1 MTPDAVTTVARTLW
15 GEARG
20 DGRVGMSAVACVIAN
35 RAANPRW
42 WGVDWVSV
50 CQRPYQFSCWNIAAP
65 GTADAQNHAAMMA
78 ADGSDPLFVTAMSI
92 AQAAVGKKLADI
104 THGADSYFAI
114 GSQMPSWA
122 TPDKHVVDILHHSFY
137 RVEL

>member
-1 MTPDAVTTVARTLW
+1 VSDPVIIVARTIY

-42 WGVDWVSV
+42 WGDDFVGV
-50 CQRPYQFSCWNIAAP
+50 CLKPYQFSCWNVPTP
-65 GTADAQNHAAMMA
+65 GTADAANHAAMLLA
-78 ADGSDPLFVTAMSI
+78 NGSDPLFVTALSI

-104 THGADSYFAI
+104 THGSDSYFAI
-114 GSQMPSWA
+114 GSAVPTWA
-122 TPDKHVVDILHHSFY
+122 TSDKHVVDILHHSFY
-137 RVEL
+137 RLEL